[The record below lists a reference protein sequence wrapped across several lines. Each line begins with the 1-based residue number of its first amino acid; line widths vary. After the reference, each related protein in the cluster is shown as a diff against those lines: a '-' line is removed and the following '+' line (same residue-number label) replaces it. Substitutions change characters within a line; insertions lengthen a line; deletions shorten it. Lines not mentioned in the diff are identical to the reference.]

1 MLNNIKVTDND
12 SEENES
18 ELLDNIKI
26 SYAHRVN
33 QTKFQIKSLAEIVS
47 VIRTSQQLK
56 QAVEIIRIEKDSE
69 KRRVLK
75 NNSLPY
81 INFGV
86 FKGNK
91 RLNINLESTEFILL
105 DYDHLGDELLKAKEK
120 LKKDKSVFM
129 FFVSP
134 SGDGLKVVYRLNE
147 QLTDYNKFSD
157 LYKYYAKQLGADLG
171 ADADKTSDAS
181 RACFLSYDPDIYVNV
196 NADKLAVIDVKDDRV
211 KNKTHNTKT
220 DDKDDILGLL
230 SGVGEGDRT
239 NTATRIIGSFMHKG
253 NSEATTLQWLILWNK
268 NNTPP
273 LDESKLD
280 YMVKDM
286 YKRYKTI
293 PLAVNF
299 IEKDNGYYKR
309 SGDALKIVTSF
320 TIKPKTL
327 LVMDDSDCLTSD
339 VESSQGYTYN
349 DVMIENT
356 DWHTKQKFLKS
367 IGRSDCTFHGSESDL
382 QALCQYIQQQVPVR
396 KTGTKVIGLHND
408 TWVVESVN
416 ITKDG
421 FSEEQSIIPYD
432 KGEDAFYHKI
442 KYSSVDNDEYKY
454 VGGIIYDTILNINE
468 NDKILAYLGWLF
480 ATPVKP
486 IIKNMGEGFPL
497 LFHHGSQGSGKTST
511 AEMFMRMVG
520 YNDINTSSCTTKTF
534 PLLKALSSTNAIPQW
549 YDEFKPTDMKDYE
562 TDNILRFMRKAYK
575 GEVEAKG
582 NADQTVTNYVLEAPM
597 VVMGEL
603 AVHQPA
609 IMERIIFIRGNDVVK
624 KNKEMQHAFNRLK
637 ELNLEAFMP
646 EYITFCLNQNIEDL
660 FSDSIAFVKDH
671 FKSLTVAPRIINNL
685 SVMVLGLELFKMFAH
700 NQNFIV
706 PNINYELLLDTQL
719 FELTGAKNGL
729 VKSAVDQLIEELAV
743 MAERREISEDYDY
756 KILDI
761 NPDSITT
768 RKCIAIR
775 FTKVFP
781 DFKMYAKRT
790 NYEGDLLDK
799 DSYMKMFS
807 DTEYIVDK
815 HRAIKFRDKTYRC
828 LVLDTEKL
836 IASGINID
844 GFGVV

>member
-1 MLNNIKVTDND
+1 MKDV
-12 SEENES
+12 
-18 ELLDNIKI
+18 KI
-26 SYAHRVN
+26 ER
-33 QTKFQIKSLAEIVS
+33 
-47 VIRTSQQLK
+47 
-56 QAVEIIRIEKDSE
+56 
-69 KRRVLK
+69 K
-75 NNSLPY
+75 NNS
-81 INFGV
+81 
-86 FKGNK
+86 
-91 RLNINLESTEFILL
+91 
-105 DYDHLGDELLKAKEK
+105 
-120 LKKDKSVFM
+120 
-129 FFVSP
+129 
-134 SGDGLKVVYRLNE
+134 
-147 QLTDYNKFSD
+147 
-157 LYKYYAKQLGADLG
+157 
-171 ADADKTSDAS
+171 
-181 RACFLSYDPDIYVNV
+181 
-196 NADKLAVIDVKDDRV
+196 
-211 KNKTHNTKT
+211 KNKVENKKS
-220 DDKDDILGLL
+220 DDKEDLIKIL
-230 SGVGEGDRT
+230 SGVSEGKRNHST
-239 NTATRIIGSFMHKG
+239 SRIAASLMHRG
-253 NSEATTLQWLILWNK
+253 YTEEESLQFLIMWNK
-268 NNTPP
+268 LNNPP
-273 LDESKLD
+273 LDDKELSGI
-280 YMVKDM
+280 VNSV
-286 YKRYKTI
+286 YKKYKSV

-309 SGDALKIVTSF
+309 AGDTLKIVTSF

-408 TWVVESVN
+408 TWVVEGVN

-421 FSEEQSIIPYD
+421 VSEEQSIIPYD

-442 KYSSVDNDEYKY
+442 KYSSAVDEYEYKY
-454 VGGIIYDTILNINE
+454 FGGIIYDTILNINE
-468 NDKILAYLGWLF
+468 KDKILAYLGWLF

-609 IMERIIFIRGNDVVK
+609 IMERIIFIRGNDAVK

-646 EYITFCLNQNIEDL
+646 EYITFCLNQDIEDL

-700 NQNFIV
+700 NQKFIV

-761 NPDSITT
+761 NPDSVTT